1 MNGAFIEAL
10 FDSPQERALSEK
22 LVGTQRCYGRNRF
35 VREISQNVI
44 PLLAMPAP
52 EIRRACLYEG

>member
-10 FDSPQERALSEK
+10 VDSLQERASSEK
-22 LVGTQRCYGRNRF
+22 LSGTQRCQGRNRF

-52 EIRRACLYEG
+52 EIRRVGLYEG